1 MKEFDI
7 IVRDELNKRDISQQQ
22 LAWDLG
28 ISAPY
33 LSDIL
38 NKRRE
43 APYQKARIMQYLKK
57 QPIKEEG
64 QNEIARK

>member
-1 MKEFDI
+1 MRDFENLVRKE
-7 IVRDELNKRDISQQQ
+7 LKKRDVSQQQ

-43 APYQKARIMQYLKK
+43 APKQRDRILEYLNKK
-57 QPIKEEG
+57 PIKEE
-64 QNEIARK
+64 QNATAGN

>member
-1 MKEFDI
+1 MRDFENLVRKE
-7 IVRDELNKRDISQQQ
+7 LKKRDVSQQQ

-38 NKRRE
+38 NKRRK
-43 APYQKARIMQYLKK
+43 APKQRDRILEYLNKK
-57 QPIKEEG
+57 PIKEE
-64 QNEIARK
+64 QNAKAGN

>member
-1 MKEFDI
+1 MRDFENFVRKE
-7 IVRDELNKRDISQQQ
+7 LKKRDVSQQQ

-38 NKRRE
+38 NKRRK
-43 APYQKARIMQYLKK
+43 APKQRDRILEYLNKK
-57 QPIKEEG
+57 PIKEE
-64 QNEIARK
+64 QNATAGN

>member
-1 MKEFDI
+1 MRDFENLVRKE
-7 IVRDELNKRDISQQQ
+7 LKKRDVSQQQ

-38 NKRRE
+38 NKRRK
-43 APYQKARIMQYLKK
+43 APKQRDRILEYLNKK
-57 QPIKEEG
+57 PIKEE
-64 QNEIARK
+64 QNATAGN